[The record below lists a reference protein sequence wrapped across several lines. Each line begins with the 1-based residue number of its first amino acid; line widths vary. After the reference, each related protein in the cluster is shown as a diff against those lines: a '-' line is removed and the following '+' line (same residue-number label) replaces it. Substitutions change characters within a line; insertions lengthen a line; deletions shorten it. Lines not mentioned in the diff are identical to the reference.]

1 MEHNK
6 KMSKLYK
13 CTCCNKM
20 KQPFEFHKRLDRAKG
35 ITSKCKL
42 CISLDSKK
50 YYENNVEIILEK
62 KSDYRETNRDQIN
75 INQNLNRLNNLEVFQ
90 ERDRNYYKKYV
101 SINPEY
107 PSNKTAKRRCFKADR
122 TPVWLSKDDSSK
134 IRSIYKMCKLI
145 SKKTGVEHHVD
156 HIVPLINN
164 QVSGLHVPWN
174 LQIITKEQNLKK
186 SNKLIED
193 IVLSW

>member
-1 MEHNK
+1 
-6 KMSKLYK
+6 MSKLYK

-20 KQPFEFHKRLDRAKG
+20 KQPFEFHTRKSRPKG

-42 CISLDSKK
+42 CLSLDSKK
-50 YYENNVEIILEK
+50 YYSNNVEITLEK
-62 KSDYRETNRDQIN
+62 KSDYREANRDQIN
-75 INQNLNRLNNLEVFQ
+75 INQNLTRLNNLEVFQ
-90 ERDRNYYKKYV
+90 ERDREYYKKYV

-107 PSNKTAKRRCFKADR
+107 PSNKTAKRRCSKLDR
-122 TPVWLSKDDSSK
+122 TPKWLSKDDSSK

-145 SKKTGVEHHVD
+145 SKKTGLEHHVD
-156 HIVPLINN
+156 HIIPLISDK
-164 QVSGLHVPWN
+164 VSGLHVPWN

>member
-1 MEHNK
+1 
-6 KMSKLYK
+6 
-13 CTCCNKM
+13 M